1 MSITQKKTTHDLRS
15 ICLGPS
21 CVFGELD
28 LWALH
33 MDVCAGNLGGMLG
46 GLWGLRWC
54 LWFLMISRLGMWG
67 AFLVETSLSENMG
80 L

>member
-1 MSITQKKTTHDLRS
+1 MSITWCKKKPTHDLRS

-46 GLWGLRWC
+46 DLWGFCRWC
-54 LWFLMISRLGMWG
+54 LLFLMISRLWMWG
-67 AFLVETSLSENMG
+67 AAFLVETSLRG
-80 L
+80 